1 MENKCSFM
9 QTLYSS
15 ICIFHSDLFSEGLTE
30 TPEGPIS
37 LSARSPPF
45 LFRVMSYKNDN
56 KTGVSSL
63 RACWES
69 QQLIMPKNREKL
81 ARLILSGLDEVGGAY
96 KGLICWESLQNVQLV
111 LWW

>member
-1 MENKCSFM
+1 M

-30 TPEGPIS
+30 TPEGSMS

-45 LFRVMSYKNDN
+45 LFRVMVCKNNN

-63 RACWES
+63 RATLGITTAHHAKRGKKQE
-69 QQLIMPKNREKL
+69 REEL
-81 ARLILSGLDEVGGAY
+81 ARFILSGLVKEGGCVRAA
-96 KGLICWESLQNVQLV
+96 
-111 LWW
+111 